1 MFLRAWK
8 THFLEARMRS
18 GFLGLRRYGAAA
30 SLAVISLSAHAHT
43 GHEASDLIDGL
54 VHPLGLDHLLAMVAV
69 GLWSVY
75 ALPQRHVWWG
85 PATFMA
91 ALITSAALGFTGI
104 EVPLLEHLVSLS
116 VVLFGVM
123 LLLIRQKIP
132 APLGLALVAVAASL
146 HGLAHGAET
155 PKSGFA
161 GYATGFLLTTALL
174 HFGGV
179 VIGINLKGRL
189 AERSTT
195 VIAGLGGMLSLCGVY
210 LWATSLR

>member
-1 MFLRAWK
+1 
-8 THFLEARMRS
+8 
-18 GFLGLRRYGAAA
+18 
-30 SLAVISLSAHAHT
+30 
-43 GHEASDLIDGL
+43 
-54 VHPLGLDHLLAMVAV
+54 
-69 GLWSVY
+69 
-75 ALPQRHVWWG
+75 
-85 PATFMA
+85 
-91 ALITSAALGFTGI
+91 
-104 EVPLLEHLVSLS
+104 
-116 VVLFGVM
+116 
-123 LLLIRQKIP
+123 
-132 APLGLALVAVAASL
+132 
-146 HGLAHGAET
+146 LAHGAET